1 MTTSQPGVLRLL
13 ALAPL
18 LLLALLLGDLVG
30 IVRGGSADPTCP
42 SDAALVMGA
51 AQYDGRPSPAFERR
65 LTRALELYQD
75 DCIDRIVVSG
85 GRRPGDRTT
94 EGSAGR
100 RWLIEQGVPTSQ
112 VVAEEGATTSVE
124 NVRNSAEALKGGTV
138 VVVSD
143 DLHVWRASWLARREG
158 LDVSAAATRAGGDR
172 GAYLLREWMA
182 MAAYRLGVVR

>member
-1 MTTSQPGVLRLL
+1 MLRVL
-13 ALAPL
+13 AIAPL

-30 IVRGGSADPTCP
+30 ILRGGAASPTCP

-65 LTRALELYQD
+65 LVRALELYEA

-100 RWLIEQGVPTSQ
+100 TWLIARGVPAPQ
-112 VVAEEGATTSVE
+112 VVAEEAARTSVE
-124 NVRNSAEALKGGTV
+124 NVRNSADALSGGNV

-158 LDVSAAATRAGGDR
+158 LDVSAAATRADGDR

-182 MAAYRLGVVR
+182 MAAYRLGIVR